1 MSESTVSIPA
11 TQEQSTTTPAVQ
23 VPEDTTLVPAAA
35 EGPSKADIRKADKL
49 ADAVE
54 KCYAKAVAG
63 LATQLVKTGGL
74 VDEFLLHWRFTL
86 NRQRSGGI
94 KLLRGRLEMWDDCPS
109 HCDVGL
115 LQAGYHIVRLLSGG
129 SDAWQKSLPWT
140 KLVTMQGLVYRDD
153 ETEVYTIKPGV
164 DEARARAVFTEAV
177 GNEDV
182 PPLPRADLT
191 DRVLELVN
199 PEKYQEK
206 QALRRREEEDRKEL
220 ARRNA
225 LTPEQRAAEDA
236 ERAAAAKLAEQ
247 KATEASSPPATL
259 APTGNT
265 PAPVDVPLPDA
276 SKPLDGSKDKTLSG
290 DNGTVAA
297 GNTPTTGTT
306 CAAPTTPTANNGQP
320 TPAPVPPGN
329 LLKPPAQNHDTDN
342 ATNHLNLLKAVSNG
356 TITLEQAAE
365 LVVDII
371 LATGKPDTCLDRI
384 HTSLY
389 KDFPEE
395 LSHKCQRAVAKFLST
410 MHKNGQDKPQ
420 DDKPATPSPQE
431 VAAALANSGQTAAL
445 VANSPAPER
454 SGETGIVVV
463 APGADSPDAGDND
476 RAVPVTVEAAEKAT
490 TNGVAVVA
498 A

>member
-1 MSESTVSIPA
+1 MSESTVSVPA
-11 TQEQSTTTPAVQ
+11 TQEQSTTTQAVQ
-23 VPEDTTLVPAAA
+23 APEETTLVPAAQDA
-35 EGPSKADIRKADKL
+35 GPSKADIRKADKL

-54 KCYAKAVAG
+54 KAYAKATAG

-86 NRQRSGGI
+86 KRQRSGGI
-94 KLLRGRLEMWDDCPS
+94 KLLRGRLEMWDDTPS
-109 HCDVGL
+109 HCDVGQ
-115 LQAGYHIVRLLSGG
+115 LQAAHHIVRLLSEGDG
-129 SDAWQKSLPWT
+129 WQKSLPWS
-140 KLVTMQGLVYRDD
+140 KLISMQGLVYRDD
-153 ETEVYTIKPGV
+153 ETEQYTVKPGV
-164 DEARARAVFTEAV
+164 DEARAKAVFAEAV
-177 GNEDV
+177 GTDDV
-182 PPLPRADLT
+182 PPLPRADLM
-191 DRVLELVN
+191 DRVLELTN
-199 PEKYQEK
+199 TEKWAEK
-206 QALRRREEEDRKEL
+206 QAQRRREEEDRKEL

-236 ERAAAAKLAEQ
+236 ERAAAAKAAEQ

-265 PAPVDVPLPDA
+265 PAPVDVPLPE
-276 SKPLDGSKDKTLSG
+276 SKALDGSKDKTLSG

-297 GNTPTTGTT
+297 GNTPATGTT
-306 CAAPTTPTANNGQP
+306 CAAPT

>member
-1 MSESTVSIPA
+1 MSESTVSVPA
-11 TQEQSTTTPAVQ
+11 TQEQSATTPAVQ
-23 VPEDTTLVPAAA
+23 APEETTLVPAAQDA
-35 EGPSKADIRKADKL
+35 GPSKADIRKADKL

-206 QALRRREEEDRKEL
+206 QALRRREEEDRREL

-276 SKPLDGSKDKTLSG
+276 GKPLDGAKDKTLSG
-290 DNGTVAA
+290 DNGPVAA

-306 CAAPTTPTANNGQP
+306 CAAPTTPTANNGQS
-320 TPAPVPPGN
+320 TPAPVPPADDTVQKTDKGTTVTGN
-329 LLKPPAQNHDTDN
+329 LLRAAAH
-342 ATNHLNLLKAVSNG
+342 G
-356 TITLEQAAE
+356 TAKDVAGMAAE
-365 LVVDII
+365 LV
-371 LATGKPDTCLDRI
+371 TGSDKPDDVFMELLRQLKA
-384 HTSLY
+384 S
-389 KDFPEE
+389 KDMGKA
-395 LSHKCQRAVAKFLST
+395 SKRAIDAALVVLTRK
-410 MHKNGQDKPQ
+410 DKPQ
-420 DDKPATPSPQE
+420 APEQKPATPSPEQ
-431 VAAALANSGQTAAL
+431 VAAALANSGRTEELLRNVPADG
-445 VANSPAPER
+445 VA
-454 SGETGIVVV
+454 V
-463 APGADSPDAGDND
+463 APGADSPDAGTND
-476 RAVPVTVEAAEKAT
+476 RAVPVSMESAETAT
-490 TNGVAVVA
+490 TNGVAMA
-498 A
+498 AA